1 MLLEVKNLN
10 KRFSGLLATSDVSF
24 QIKKE
29 EFIGL
34 IGPNGAGKTTLFNLL
49 TGFLPPTSGEIIFK
63 GQSIKGLSPHQMVA
77 RGMARTFQLV
87 KPFSK
92 LSVLENVKVPALIA
106 RQEKRVSYKDIDSY
120 CLETLEKVG
129 LVHRA
134 YQKSSSLSHGEQK
147 RLEIARS
154 LATNPELL
162 LLDEPFCGL
171 SRGEVDG
178 LMELVRDLHQ
188 KHRLTVILVEHLL
201 KVLMSLSQRVLVL
214 DQGEL
219 IAQGTPEEIHRN
231 PQVIEAYL
239 GKGVG
244 HNVVS

>member
-10 KRFSGLLATSDVSF
+10 KHFSGLQATKDVSF
-24 QIKKE
+24 QINQE

-49 TGFLPPTSGEIIFK
+49 TGFLPPTGGDILFK

-77 RGMARTFQLV
+77 KGMARTFQLV

-92 LSVLENVKVPALIA
+92 LSVLENVKVPALMA
-106 RQEKRVSYKDIDSY
+106 RQGNRVSFKDINTY
-120 CLETLEKVG
+120 CLETLDKVG
-129 LVHRA
+129 LTNRA
-134 YQKSSSLSHGEQK
+134 YQKAANLSHGEQK
-147 RLEIARS
+147 RLEIARA
-154 LATNPELL
+154 LATNPDLL

-178 LMELVRDLHQ
+178 LMELVGNLHK

-201 KVLMSLSQRVLVL
+201 KVLMTLSQRVLVL

-244 HNVVS
+244 QHAVS